1 MKLSHTY
8 FRKFGLCSVSL
19 QSYFNVELRTL
30 TPQLII
36 LQFSSFQPSLVKAP
50 MVGAECKEN
59 QVQGKWQEAQHAGN
73 WDSGKQT
80 QQKAHVAQSQIPED
94 IQLM

>member
-1 MKLSHTY
+1 M
-8 FRKFGLCSVSL
+8 
-19 QSYFNVELRTL
+19 
-30 TPQLII
+30 
-36 LQFSSFQPSLVKAP
+36 KAP

-94 IQLM
+94 LQLG